1 MVNDI
6 EEFKNKVE
14 EKDGVELGV
23 ENSGG
28 YEIRVVNEK
37 HREWLVNFVSENSL
51 EFNNRNRIESGH
63 NYFLVLPDNSI

>member
-14 EKDGVELGV
+14 EKDGVELGL

-28 YEIRVVNEK
+28 YEIRVVNEED
-37 HREWLVNFVSENSL
+37 REWLINFVSENSL
-51 EFNNRNRIESGH
+51 EFDNRNRIESGH
-63 NYFLVLPDNSI
+63 NYALVLPDNSS